1 MRNLQPVVLYCRASV
16 WLAGLVFLF
25 GLRDTSNCCLAAEPI
40 PVTNEIRY
48 FTHPAPAADTFFGGP
63 VDISDA
69 YVGVL
74 GLRSTASVAT
84 QFDAFIFDAL
94 TGQHIWTISRPKPA
108 NDVNYRFESIA
119 IDGNLAVI
127 GATGHVPL
135 PGGGTAFNAG
145 FAYVYDLTTG
155 QLKHTL
161 ISNTPQDNFLFGS
174 NVDILGNRI
183 AVGSWGNAYVFD
195 ATTGAQLA
203 RLNPSTP
210 SDQFGISVA
219 LSDEAILVGSNSDN
233 SHGNFTGATF
243 TFDSQS
249 FAQITKFVRPN
260 AVANDNFGINVAI
273 DGRYGIAGGRSGA
286 FVFDALNGTP
296 LMQLTIPGATSAT
309 PEVDIEGTTALLGR
323 SALKRAIAFD
333 WTTGMPLQDL
343 VPTDIATASNYG
355 LSVAMN
361 GHKMLVSSVGKA
373 YEFQLVPE
381 PEVTVLIATALVVI
395 CFAAPRVR

>member
-1 MRNLQPVVLYCRASV
+1 LNY
-16 WLAGLVFLF
+16 
-25 GLRDTSNCCLAAEPI
+25 CLAAEPI
-40 PVTNEIRY
+40 PVTNESRY
-48 FTHPAPAADTFFGGP
+48 FTHPAPASDTFFGGA
-63 VDISDA
+63 VDISNG
-69 YVGVL
+69 YIGVL
-74 GLRSTASVAT
+74 GRRGTTSVAT
-84 QFDAFIFDAL
+84 QYDAFIFDAV
-94 TGQHIWTISRPKPA
+94 TGQHIRTFSQPVPA

-161 ISNTPQDNFLFGS
+161 ISTTPQDNFLFGTS
-174 NVDILGNRI
+174 VDILGNRI

-203 RLNPSTP
+203 KLHPSTP

-219 LSDEAILVGSNSDN
+219 LSGEAILVGSNSDN
-233 SHGNFTGATF
+233 SRGNFTGATF

-249 FAQITKFVRPN
+249 FAQITKFVPPSV
-260 AVANDNFGINVAI
+260 VASDNFGINVAL
-273 DGRYGIAGGRSGA
+273 DGRYGIAGGKSGA
-286 FVFDALNGTP
+286 FVFDALNGTQ
-296 LMQLTIPGATSAT
+296 LMQLNIPGSTSNI
-309 PEVDIEGTTALLGR
+309 PEVDIEGTIALLGR
-323 SALKRAIAFD
+323 SALKRAMAFD
-333 WTTGMPLQDL
+333 WTTGTPLQDL
-343 VPTDIATASNYG
+343 VPTDIATASSYG

-361 GHKMLVSSVGKA
+361 DHKMLVSSVGKA

-381 PEVTVLIATALVVI
+381 PEVAALIAIGLVAICLVV
-395 CFAAPRVR
+395 PRHR